1 VENEYIFTKINGKTI
16 KLKFDTGATIS
27 TLKDKG
33 LLDSL
38 KISGKGRET
47 SFQTAAKKRSKGHY
61 YRTNLDLNSMSLKNY
76 EILVYKSP
84 KLKLDCFSGL
94 TDYDGLL
101 GLDVFGDRKLSL
113 ELNYENGYI
122 APVDLSKKPLQGFN
136 ELKDVSFENGQIF
149 IPGKMQGKK
158 VQLHFDT
165 GASSSFLML
174 TKNFNI
180 DTTGVD
186 SQQYKSSFI
195 TSGNSFVPSNTKLF
209 KNLDFKLS
217 GLDISKN
224 LVSQSEKLNHHVL
237 GLEFIKNYNWII
249 DFKNEKMYAKKFSE
263 FDPNDFF
270 EKIGELKKST
280 IAVAINNQL
289 TVIYSKSE
297 KFYSGAVIQ
306 SVEGE
311 KVTADNICAMQK
323 LLLDNK
329 ENFGKLAIELKE

>member
-1 VENEYIFTKINGKTI
+1 
-16 KLKFDTGATIS
+16 
-27 TLKDKG
+27 
-33 LLDSL
+33 
-38 KISGKGRET
+38 
-47 SFQTAAKKRSKGHY
+47 
-61 YRTNLDLNSMSLKNY
+61 
-76 EILVYKSP
+76 
-84 KLKLDCFSGL
+84 
-94 TDYDGLL
+94 
-101 GLDVFGDRKLSL
+101 
-113 ELNYENGYI
+113 
-122 APVDLSKKPLQGFN
+122 
-136 ELKDVSFENGQIF
+136 
-149 IPGKMQGKK
+149 
-158 VQLHFDT
+158 
-165 GASSSFLML
+165 
-174 TKNFNI
+174 
-180 DTTGVD
+180 VD